1 MVRQGFR
8 DSNWDFSGT
17 KRSPEG
23 HWKVTGRA
31 IRGHRTSANNFGE
44 LGAILAEVMLCRGR
58 PSEHNLGELGAN
70 LAEVMVGVAHF
81 WDRLGV
87 TLGGL
92 RGGQ

>member
-1 MVRQGFR
+1 MG
-8 DSNWDFSGT
+8 
-17 KRSPEG
+17 
-23 HWKVTGRA
+23 A
-31 IRGHRTSANNFGE
+31 ILAEVILCCAPSSEHNFGE
-44 LGAILAEVMLCRGR
+44 LGAILTEVMVGVAR

-92 RGGQ
+92 RGDP